1 MELTSEAAE
10 AAVDIQHGSMWFM
23 ESIGHNLEAQAVTRS
38 YKYTQVWHVHVGIQE
53 YVKSCWRSLRM
64 PLFDGQGPGENFGQH
79 FWQVNVRAFAL
90 SDPTVLYLLVT
101 ASRHVRQEAEPPQRR
116 LEHALP
122 YVCIHFLEPD
132 MNKM

>member
-1 MELTSEAAE
+1 
-10 AAVDIQHGSMWFM
+10 
-23 ESIGHNLEAQAVTRS
+23 
-38 YKYTQVWHVHVGIQE
+38 
-53 YVKSCWRSLRM
+53 M

-122 YVCIHFLEPD
+122 YICIHFLEPD
-132 MNKM
+132 MNKI